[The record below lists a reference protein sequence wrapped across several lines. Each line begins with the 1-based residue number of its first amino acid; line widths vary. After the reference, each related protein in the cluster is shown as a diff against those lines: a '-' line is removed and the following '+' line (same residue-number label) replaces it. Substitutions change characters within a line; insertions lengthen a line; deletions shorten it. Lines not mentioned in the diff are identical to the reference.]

1 MLLPKTKLVW
11 RQPENSAGH
20 FFFFI
25 VFLGLLSIGLIIFLA
40 TYGLQRTISRQ
51 IYIDAEDDAVHIS
64 QAIMR
69 LEAASFLKESAP
81 DIWQVQIDKADLK
94 AFDMRMRH
102 FLKLFKIAKIKIY
115 DDHHTVIYSTDLSII
130 GMSDTDNNRLKM
142 ALNGLSNSTL
152 KRKESMV
159 DLSMEE
165 IFDVDVVETYV
176 PISIKQGKV
185 IGSFEIYKDITR
197 YRDTIA
203 SLIREN
209 IGILAMVLLL
219 VFTPSMLIV
228 RSLTRRLTLIQA
240 KLQKQASVDSLTGVL
255 CRREILAQAH
265 GRIFCLHRRRND
277 PSPEGTDG
285 LIMLDIDH
293 FKRINDTYG
302 HLVGDLVLTE
312 LAQRLITA
320 LRQDDI
326 VGRYGGEEFLVV
338 LPESSLE
345 TTRSLGERL
354 RRTVADNPFACEGHH
369 LSVTISVGISCFER
383 SDAQGFTLALAEADK
398 ALYLAK
404 NAGRNQVRS
413 CQEAEKNETGQ

>member
-1 MLLPKTKLVW
+1 MNRLRTKLFW

-40 TYGLQRTISRQ
+40 TYGLQKTISQQ
-51 IYIDAEDDAVHIS
+51 IYIDAEDDAINIS

-69 LEAASFLKESAP
+69 IEEACFLKENSP
-81 DIWQVQIDKADLK
+81 DKWQMQINKADLK
-94 AFDMRMRH
+94 AFDERMRH
-102 FLKLFKIAKIKIY
+102 FLMLFKIAKIKIY
-115 DDHHTVIYSTDLSII
+115 DEHRTVIYSTDLSIV
-130 GMSDTDNNRLKM
+130 GMTDRDNHRLEM
-142 ALNGLSNSTL
+142 AMAGFSNSTL

-176 PISIKQGKV
+176 PIFIKQGKV

-197 YRDTIA
+197 YRDTIS
-203 SLIREN
+203 SLIKKN
-209 IGILAMVLLL
+209 IGILAIVLLM

-228 RSLTRRLTLIQA
+228 RSLTRRLTIIQA
-240 KLQKQASVDSLTGVL
+240 RLKQQASVDSLTGL
-255 CRREILAQAH
+255 LSRSEILAQAR
-265 GRIFCLHRRRND
+265 GRIVGPHRRCND
-277 PSPEGTDG
+277 PRHEGTDG
-285 LIMLDIDH
+285 IIMLDIDH

-302 HLVGDLVLTE
+302 HLVGDLVLAE
-312 LAQRLITA
+312 LAQRLIAA

-338 LPESSLE
+338 LPDSSLE
-345 TTRSLGERL
+345 TTRSSGERI
-354 RRTVADNPFACEGHH
+354 RRIIADNPIICEGHH
-369 LSVTISVGISCFER
+369 LPITVSVGISCLER
-383 SDAQGFTLALAEADK
+383 SDEQGFSLALEEADK

-413 CQEAEKNETGQ
+413 LLGTGENEIAP